1 MEFPVIREIDKDT
14 YVNSS
19 LEDLLQTPS
28 LNVIDAREFDDITL
42 EQLINSI
49 HNKRYLLFPYGVL
62 ILLSHGQLKD
72 LSSVKRPPMVSFVH
86 SVEDKEIYIENFYQK
101 RKKLKSSSSLYEL
114 LIGQTWSQ
122 INDPEN
128 LEIMNELAK
137 WKSRFHDLE
146 RENSIY
152 EYINKHLS

>member
-49 HNKRYLLFPYGVL
+49 HSKRYLLFPYGVL
-62 ILLSHGQLKD
+62 ILLSPCQLKD